1 LKKATIVPKEHI
13 ADVWEDI
20 EEYVKNCAKY
30 TYGRFTEQDILRDV
44 LLKDQQLW
52 ISFDIETKVIVGFL
66 ITEVIEYPQTKM
78 LMLHFTGGKD
88 FKSWV
93 PDGLPKIQKFAR
105 DNGCIR
111 IESRG
116 RSGWEKLWKGH
127 GYTKRFVHYELPV
140 E

>member
-20 EEYVKNCAKY
+20 EEYVKNCARY

-52 ISFDIETKVIVGFL
+52 VSFDTETKVIVGFL
-66 ITEVIEYPQTKM
+66 ITEVVEYPQAKM
-78 LMLHFTGGKD
+78 LVMHFTGGQD

-111 IESRG
+111 IESHG
-116 RSGWEKLWKGH
+116 RAGWEKM
-127 GYTKRFVHYELPV
+127 
-140 E
+140 

>member
-1 LKKATIVPKEHI
+1 MKKATIVPKEHI

-116 RSGWEKLWKGH
+116 RSGWGKLWKGH